1 MKNKSVTSAKAAF
14 LFGAA
19 ATLGAFTCT
28 QATASTDVVI
38 DGAYSIVFSL
48 NPDGSPGGYQFDFGW
63 NPADPQFSQN
73 GTTLSIKPQTTTCDG
88 DAADKDSVW
97 GCDGS
102 GPVAGYGKLYQQL
115 LFFDTDEKG
124 SVFEAET
131 FFEACIDDSGLDAGY
146 SVEGFVKVLS
156 QDFSATFYEAYSSNP
171 DYQTA
176 PGCFAIPYTI
186 VGDAI
191 VQLQRG
197 IIINGPNGLSGVDYG
212 TAMGYLGA
220 TELPGGGG
228 ANPGSGGGSN
238 PGSSNPNAVPT
249 LPTLGLM
256 LLAVMAGL
264 MGRRQL
270 RQQ

>member
-1 MKNKSVTSAKAAF
+1 MKKKLVSSLKRSCLLGTVAAF
-14 LFGAA
+14 GTFAS
-19 ATLGAFTCT
+19 T
-28 QATASTDVVI
+28 QTVASTDVVI

-48 NPDGSPGGYQFDFGW
+48 NADGSPGDKLFEFGW
-63 NPADPQFSQN
+63 NPADPQFSQS
-73 GTTLSIKPQTTTCDG
+73 GTTLTIKPQTTTCDG
-88 DAADKDSVW
+88 DADDKDSVW

-102 GPVAGYGKLYQQL
+102 GPVDGYGKLYQQL

-124 SVFEAET
+124 SVAEPET
-131 FFEACIDDSGLDAGY
+131 FFEACIDDSSLDPGY
-146 SVEGFVKVLS
+146 MVEGFVKVLS

-171 DYQTA
+171 EFQTG

-212 TAMGYLGA
+212 SSTAYLGA

-228 ANPGSGGGSN
+228 GSGGSN
-238 PGSSNPNAVPT
+238 PGSGNPNAIPT
-249 LPTLGLM
+249 LPTVGLM
-256 LLAVMAGL
+256 MLAVMAGL
-264 MGRRQL
+264 MGRRQI
-270 RQQ
+270 RKSRV